1 MEDESRTPEWDKLGP
16 GETAKAMRPL
26 INGQVKYQ
34 RIPIRRRQLKCEI
47 ANFIK
52 WIDRLKNF
60 EVELIAKQEAE
71 GKPYTPFFVGQTSM
85 LIIARDRD
93 EIVQAEFGSHEE
105 ISKIIVLIQ
114 DPLTREDEWDADPII
129 QPKHNEVE
137 RSGEVSGN

>member
-16 GETAKAMRPL
+16 GETAKALRPL

-52 WIDRLKNF
+52 WINRLKDF

-71 GKPYTPFFVGQTSM
+71 GKPYTPFFVGQMSM

-105 ISKIIVLIQ
+105 ISKLIGLIQ
-114 DPLTREDEWDADPII
+114 DPLTRANEEDN
-129 QPKHNEVE
+129 NEVE
-137 RSGEVSGN
+137 RSIKVSSNER

>member
-1 MEDESRTPEWDKLGP
+1 MENESRVPEWDQCGE
-16 GETAKAMRPL
+16 GETAKALRL
-26 INGQVKYQ
+26 SVNGQVKYQ
-34 RIPIRRRQLKCEI
+34 RIPIRRRQLKCET

-52 WIDRLKNF
+52 WINRLKNF

-93 EIVQAEFGSHEE
+93 EIVQAEFGSQEE
-105 ISKIIVLIQ
+105 ISKIIGLIQ

-129 QPKHNEVE
+129 
-137 RSGEVSGN
+137 